1 MVYIVGNIK
10 DKKYDLLIRYLYTKC
25 NKITFFITDFSIK
38 LDKANITK
46 YHFGKPIVSLD
57 EHELNPS
64 FLEYINLTEKKVP
77 VTMKNVLRKY
87 FDFKYPHTVSD
98 RLILVYEIKFTEEVL
113 YELININRDLYSFNY
128 PDLPEDICFY
138 SEDRILVS
146 TICHE
151 EECVIEMH
159 EDETVTD
166 LIKTNEFAESDF
178 IYRRDI
184 S

>member
-1 MVYIVGNIK
+1 
-10 DKKYDLLIRYLYTKC
+10 
-25 NKITFFITDFSIK
+25 
-38 LDKANITK
+38 
-46 YHFGKPIVSLD
+46 
-57 EHELNPS
+57 
-64 FLEYINLTEKKVP
+64 
-77 VTMKNVLRKY
+77 MKNVLRKY
-87 FDFKYPHTVSD
+87 FDFKYPHIVSD

-128 PDLPEDICFY
+128 PNLPEDICFY